1 MDAGLSTVAVGNG
14 EAVIAAVVA
23 EILRRRAP
31 VPCSDVAGAGAGLL
45 GTTVQARLC
54 TISTVR
60 AECAATAPATLPK
73 NLPGKPLLPWEPST
87 ISPAS

>member
-1 MDAGLSTVAVGNG
+1 MDAGLSTVGVGNG

-23 EILRRRAP
+23 EILGRRAP
-31 VPCSDVAGAGAGLL
+31 VPCSDVAGAGLL